1 MKKLSRK
8 AGANQDL
15 YERQALVCKAFAN
28 PTRLHLLDLL
38 GKGEVG
44 AGTLQERLGIS
55 KANLSQH
62 LSVLR
67 SAGVVNTRR
76 DGKRL
81 LAELSSPQIKEACH
95 HMRNILKSQSR
106 NHRSA

>member
-1 MKKLSRK
+1 MKKVTRK
-8 AGANQDL
+8 PGADRAF
-15 YERQALVCKAFAN
+15 YERQATICKAFAN
-28 PTRLHLLDLL
+28 PTRIHLLDLL
-38 GKGEVG
+38 GRGEAG
-44 AGTLQERLGIS
+44 ASDLQERLGIS

-81 LAELSSPQIKEACH
+81 LCVLSSREVKDACVQ
-95 HMRNILKSQSR
+95 MRNILKTQGR
-106 NHRSA
+106 NHRGV